1 MIGST
6 SNKAVLHRPC
16 ATRIGGINAQG
27 MSMIEVLVS
36 VMVLGVGLLGI
47 AAMQSIA
54 LRGGQGSLE
63 SSQAVMGS
71 NSIIE
76 SMRANIGVSY
86 NLAKTCKPADVSGT
100 TLMANDQRA
109 WIAALRNT
117 IGDNDSTC
125 GQITGCPGA
134 CVVTVF
140 WDDSRAGT
148 DQGVAIRSVQASARI

>member
-1 MIGST
+1 MSRVT
-6 SNKAVLHRPC
+6 SPTAMPRQVR
-16 ATRIGGINAQG
+16 G

-36 VMVLGVGLLGI
+36 VLVLGVGLLGI
-47 AAMQSIA
+47 AAMQSLA

-109 WIAALRNT
+109 WIAALRKDVYKRQPPHRARPRNV
-117 IGDNDSTC
+117 ILVARNDMHM
-125 GQITGCPGA
+125 QL
-134 CVVTVF
+134 
-140 WDDSRAGT
+140 RH
-148 DQGVAIRSVQASARI
+148 

>member
-1 MIGST
+1 MSRVLSST
-6 SNKAVLHRPC
+6 ALPRHMR
-16 ATRIGGINAQG
+16 G

-36 VMVLGVGLLGI
+36 VLVLGVGLLGI
-47 AAMQSIA
+47 AAMQSLA

-63 SSQAVMGS
+63 SSQAVMAS

-76 SMRANIGVSY
+76 SMRANTGATY
-86 NLAKTCKPADVSGT
+86 NLAKTCKPADVTGS

-109 WIAALRNT
+109 WITALRGT

-125 GQITGCPGA
+125 GQITGCPDA

-140 WDDSRAGT
+140 WDDSRAGKEP
-148 DQGVAIRSVQASARI
+148 GVGGTARQLDTSARI

>member
-1 MIGST
+1 MSRVT
-6 SNKAVLHRPC
+6 SPTAMPRQVR
-16 ATRIGGINAQG
+16 G

-36 VMVLGVGLLGI
+36 VLVLGVGLLGI
-47 AAMQSIA
+47 AAMQSLA

-134 CVVTVF
+134 CVVTEF

-148 DQGVAIRSVQASARI
+148 DQGGASRSIQTSARI

>member
-1 MIGST
+1 MSRAM
-6 SNKAVLHRPC
+6 SPAAMPRQVR
-16 ATRIGGINAQG
+16 G

-36 VMVLGVGLLGI
+36 VLVLGVGLLGI
-47 AAMQSIA
+47 AAMQSLA

-63 SSQAVMGS
+63 SSQAVMAS

-76 SMRANIGVSY
+76 SMRANSGATY
-86 NLAKTCKPADVSGT
+86 NLAKTCKAADVTGS

-125 GQITGCPGA
+125 GQITGCPAA

-140 WDDSRAGT
+140 WDDSRAGNEP
-148 DQGVAIRSVQASARI
+148 GVGGTNRSLATSARI